1 MTPKQISDIR
11 RKLRVIQHGKETCN
25 VSKTC
30 RYFGISRETYYVWL
44 KNYETGGEEAL
55 INSKPCPQNPKL
67 RVPAAIE
74 EQIIY
79 LRTNYYLGQVR
90 ISWYLKRYHDITV
103 SPAGVYSVLKRN
115 GLNKL
120 PQNQRKRSM
129 EQFKRYEKQVPG
141 HRIQVDVKFLT
152 FTDKSNGREV
162 KRFQYTAIDDATRAR
177 ALKIY
182 NSHNQAC
189 AIEFIDYIRAKFP
202 FRIHTI
208 QTDNGHEFQAKF
220 HWHCEDLGIRHVYIK
235 KASPHLN
242 GKVER
247 SHLTDQ
253 QEFYQLLEYT
263 DDIDISQ
270 KLQEWENFYNYH
282 RPSAALKGK
291 TPYEILKEKLTARAN
306 P

>member
-1 MTPKQISDIR
+1 MTTKAQADIR
-11 RKLRVIQHGKETCN
+11 RKLKVINYGKENGN

-30 RYFGISRETYYVWL
+30 RYFGISRETYYKW
-44 KNYETGGEEAL
+44 KRDYEAIGESAL

-67 RVPAAIE
+67 RIPAHIE
-74 EQIIY
+74 EKIIY
-79 LRTNYYLGQVR
+79 LRKNYYLGQLR
-90 ISWYLKRYHDITV
+90 ISWYLKRYHDIKV
-103 SPAGVYSVLKRN
+103 SASGIWHVLKRN

-141 HRIQVDVKFLT
+141 HRIQVDVKFLS
-152 FTDKSNGREV
+152 FAGKNGKEV
-162 KRFQYTAIDDATRAR
+162 KRYQYTAIDDATRAR
-177 ALKIY
+177 ALRIY
-182 NSHNQAC
+182 AAHNQKC
-189 AIEFIDYIRAKFP
+189 AIDFIDYVLSKFP

-208 QTDNGHEFQAKF
+208 QTDNGHEFQAQF
-220 HWHCEDLGIRHVYIK
+220 HWHCEDLGIRHIYIK

-263 DDIDISQ
+263 DDIDIIK
-270 KLQEWENFYNYH
+270 KLEEWEKFYNCH
-282 RPSAALKGK
+282 RPNGALKGK
-291 TPYEILKEKLTARAN
+291 TPYEVLREKLLA
-306 P
+306 

>member
-1 MTPKQISDIR
+1 MMTTKAQADIR
-11 RKLRVIQHGKETCN
+11 RKLKILNHGKENGN

-30 RYFGISRETYYVWL
+30 RYFGISRETYYKW
-44 KNYETGGEEAL
+44 KRDYEARGETAL
-55 INSKPCPQNPKL
+55 INSKPCPSNPKL
-67 RVPAAIE
+67 GIPAHIE
-74 EQIIY
+74 EKMLY
-79 LRTNYYLGQVR
+79 LRKNYYLGQLR
-90 ISWYLKRYHDITV
+90 ISWYLKRYHDIHV
-103 SPAGVYSVLKRN
+103 SQAGVWHVLKRN

-152 FTDKSNGREV
+152 FTDKKGKEV
-162 KRFQYTAIDDATRAR
+162 KRYQYTAIDDATRAR
-177 ALKIY
+177 ALRIY
-182 NSHNQAC
+182 TAHNQKC
-189 AIEFIDYIRAKFP
+189 AIDFIDYVCSKFP

-208 QTDNGHEFQAKF
+208 QTDNGHEFQAQF
-220 HWHCEDLGIRHVYIK
+220 HWHCEDLGMRHIYIK

-263 DDIDISQ
+263 DDIDIGK
-270 KLQEWENFYNYH
+270 KLKEWEAFYNCH
-282 RPSAALKGK
+282 RPNAALRGK
-291 TPYEILKEKLTARAN
+291 TPYEVLREKLTSK
-306 P
+306 

>member
-1 MTPKQISDIR
+1 MNLKAQSDIR
-11 RKLRVIQHGKETCN
+11 RKLKILNHGKESGN

-30 RYFGISRETYYVWL
+30 RYFGISRETYYQW
-44 KNYETGGEEAL
+44 KRSYEQHGEVGL
-55 INSKPCPQNPKL
+55 INSKPCPENPKL
-67 RVPAAIE
+67 RIPIHIE
-74 EQIIY
+74 EKIIY
-79 LRTNYYLGQVR
+79 LRKNYYLGQLR
-90 ISWYLKRYHDITV
+90 ISWYLKRYHDISV
-103 SPAGVYSVLKRN
+103 SASGIWYVLKRN

-141 HRIQVDVKFLT
+141 HRIQIDVKFLSFNT
-152 FTDKSNGREV
+152 KDGNV
-162 KRFQYTAIDDATRAR
+162 IKRYQYTAIDDATRAR

-182 NSHNQAC
+182 TKHNQEC
-189 AIEFIDYIRAKFP
+189 AIDFVDYVRDRFP

-253 QEFYQLLEYT
+253 QEFYQLIEYK
-263 DDIDISQ
+263 DDIDIEK
-270 KLQEWENFYNYH
+270 KLQQWESFYNYY
-282 RPSAALKGK
+282 RPNSALKGK
-291 TPYEILKEKLTARAN
+291 TPYEVLKEKIQI
-306 P
+306 